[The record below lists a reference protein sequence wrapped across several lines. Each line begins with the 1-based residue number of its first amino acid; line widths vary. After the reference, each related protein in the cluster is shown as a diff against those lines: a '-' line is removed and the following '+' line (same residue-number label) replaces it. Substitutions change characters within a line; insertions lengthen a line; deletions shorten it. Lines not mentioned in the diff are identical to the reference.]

1 MSAAIT
7 RKPSNQAAPAT
18 TLRDI
23 LGGDDDAQV
32 VTIGFTS
39 KSEQGEVGQGSQ
51 PNTLVLGPGSIQA
64 DGSII
69 YPEVAAVA
77 YSPRVHDFQVWP
89 GDVLVRA
96 RGVRGTAG
104 PVAAYVDR
112 AQLDRAV
119 RKRGFQAAVFNNT
132 IYRIRLQD
140 GHNAA
145 PGLDPMFL
153 SLLINSDASQ
163 RFFASRLQRS
173 SVSGISR
180 KDLLDLPLHLP
191 SLEQQAALGRLHQ
204 LQVEHASVTGE
215 IARRYSDLLQ
225 ASLNRFS
232 N

>member
-1 MSAAIT
+1 M
-7 RKPSNQAAPAT
+7 
-18 TLRDI
+18 
-23 LGGDDDAQV
+23 
-32 VTIGFTS
+32 
-39 KSEQGEVGQGSQ
+39 
-51 PNTLVLGPGSIQA
+51 
-64 DGSII
+64 
-69 YPEVAAVA
+69 
-77 YSPRVHDFQVWP
+77 
-89 GDVLVRA
+89 
-96 RGVRGTAG
+96 RGTAG

-119 RKRGFQAAVFNNT
+119 RKRGFQAAVFNST

-153 SLLINSDASQ
+153 TLLINSDASQ

-191 SLEQQAALGRLHQ
+191 SLDQQAALGRLHQ